1 MNIAPKEKGFTLALS
16 KSSKDSNKDDHEF
29 THSKSGDGLSLPRV
43 WIEAYGCSANV
54 ADSQAIA
61 GALSTN
67 GFEIAKPD
75 ESHDLNIIVTCS
87 VKDTTEHKMMS
98 RIKALSMTGKPLIIA
113 GCLAK
118 TETEKL
124 QRLFSGASFLGPRS
138 LTKTVSCAKAAISGM
153 KSVELEDA
161 DGRDKLNIPKVRI
174 NPVVSIVQIAVGCLS
189 ECSFCQTKLAKGQIT
204 SYRIGDIMHAIEEDT
219 REGCREIWLSSTD
232 NGCYGFDIGTDIIE
246 LLRKCELTPGD
257 FRIRIGMMNPMY
269 LGSLKPRL
277 IQLLEESNRIYRFLH
292 IPVQSGSERIL
303 RSMKR
308 GHTVK
313 MYKDIVKSF
322 RDRCHDIT
330 IGTDIIVGFPG
341 ESEKDFEDTLDLIS
355 ESKPDI
361 VNCSRYGARPGTS
374 ATLLEGRLT
383 SEVAKDRSAR
393 IHELATK
400 ISRERN
406 MKWIGWRGNIIID
419 EVDQNFIQ
427 GRNYAYKPIFI
438 RKGESNIGSPQLG
451 DQVMVRIKKYSS
463 RALEGVK
470 LG

>member
-1 MNIAPKEKGFTLALS
+1 MYVVPNDKGFHRCLS
-16 KSSKDSNKDDHEF
+16 KCSKDSNNDSHEL
-29 THSKSGDGLSLPRV
+29 THSNSREGISLPRV

-67 GFEIAKPD
+67 GFEIANPG
-75 ESHDLNIIVTCS
+75 ENHDLNIIVTCS

-124 QRLFSGASFLGPRS
+124 QRQFSGVSFLGPRS
-138 LTKTVSCAKAAISGM
+138 ITKTVSCARAALSGIN
-153 KSVELEDA
+153 SIELEDA
-161 DGRDKLNIPKVRI
+161 DGRDKLSIPKVRV

-204 SYRIGDIMHAIEEDT
+204 SYRIGDIMRAIEEDIKK
-219 REGCREIWLSSTD
+219 GCREIWLSSTD

-257 FRIRIGMMNPMY
+257 FKIRIGMMNPMY
-269 LGSLKPRL
+269 LRSINSRL
-277 IQLLEESNRIYRFLH
+277 IQLLEESKRFYRFLH

-322 RDRCHDIT
+322 RDRCPDIT
-330 IGTDIIVGFPG
+330 FGTDIIVGFPG

-355 ESKPDI
+355 DSKP
-361 VNCSRYGARPGTS
+361 
-374 ATLLEGRLT
+374 
-383 SEVAKDRSAR
+383 
-393 IHELATK
+393 
-400 ISRERN
+400 
-406 MKWIGWRGNIIID
+406 
-419 EVDQNFIQ
+419 
-427 GRNYAYKPIFI
+427 
-438 RKGESNIGSPQLG
+438 
-451 DQVMVRIKKYSS
+451 
-463 RALEGVK
+463 
-470 LG
+470 

>member
-1 MNIAPKEKGFTLALS
+1 MALS
-16 KSSKDSNKDDHEF
+16 DSPKNANNGDHEF
-29 THSKSGDGLSLPRV
+29 TDSKSRDGVSSPRV

-67 GFEIAKPD
+67 GFEIAEPD
-75 ESHDLNIIVTCS
+75 AEHDLNIIVTCS

-98 RIKALSMTGKPLIIA
+98 RIKALSSTGKPLIIA

-124 QRLFSGASFLGPRS
+124 QRQFSGVSFMGPRS
-138 LTKTVSCAKAAISGM
+138 LTKTVSCAKGAIKGITSI
-153 KSVELEDA
+153 ELEDV
-161 DGRDKLNIPKVRI
+161 DGREKLNIPRVRI
-174 NPVVSIVQIAVGCLS
+174 NPVVSIIQIAVGCLS

-204 SYRIGDIMHAIEEDT
+204 SYRIGDIMHAIEKDI
-219 REGCREIWLSSTD
+219 REGCREFWLSSTD
-232 NGCYGFDIGTDIIE
+232 NGCYGFDIGTDINE
-246 LLRKCELTPGD
+246 LLRKCKLIPGD

-269 LGSLKPRL
+269 LGSLKGSL

-322 RDRCHDIT
+322 RDRYPDIT

-341 ESEKDFEDTLDLIS
+341 ESERDFADTLDLIS

-374 ATLLEGRLT
+374 ATLLAGRLT
-383 SEVAKDRSAR
+383 TEVAKDRSAR
-393 IHELATK
+393 VHELATK
-400 ISRERN
+400 ISRDRN
-406 MKWIGWRGNIIID
+406 MNWIGWRGSIIID
-419 EVDQNFIQ
+419 EISQNFIQ

-438 RKGESNIGSPQLG
+438 RKGKSNISSPQLG
-451 DQVMVRIKKYSS
+451 DLIMVRIKNYTS
-463 RALEGVK
+463 RALEAVE

>member
-1 MNIAPKEKGFTLALS
+1 MYVVPNEKEFHRCVS
-16 KSSKDSNKDDHEF
+16 RCSKDSNNDSHES
-29 THSKSGDGLSLPRV
+29 THSKGRDGISVPKV

-67 GFEIAKPD
+67 GFEIANSG
-75 ESHDLNIIVTCS
+75 ENRDLNIIVTCS

-98 RIKALSMTGKPLIIA
+98 RIRALSMTGKPLIIA

-124 QRLFSGASFLGPRS
+124 QRQFSGVSFLGPRS
-138 LTKTVSCAKAAISGM
+138 LTKTVSCARAAISGIN
-153 KSVELEDA
+153 SIELKDA
-161 DGRDKLNIPKVRI
+161 DGRDKLSIPRVRI

-204 SYRIGDIMHAIEEDT
+204 SYRIGDIIRAIEEDIK
-219 REGCREIWLSSTD
+219 EGCREIWLSSTD

-257 FRIRIGMMNPMY
+257 FKIRIGMMNPMY
-269 LGSLKPRL
+269 LRSLNSRL
-277 IQLLEESNRIYRFLH
+277 IQLLEGSKRFYQFLH

-308 GHTVK
+308 GHTVR

-322 RDRCHDIT
+322 RDRCPDIT
-330 IGTDIIVGFPG
+330 FGTDIIVGFPG

-374 ATLLEGRLT
+374 AALLKGRPT
-383 SEVAKDRSAR
+383 TEVAKYRSAR
-393 IHELATK
+393 IHELASK

-406 MKWIGWRGNIIID
+406 MKWIGWRGSIVID
-419 EVDQNFIQ
+419 EVSQNFIQ

-438 RKGESNIGSPQLG
+438 RKGESNTGSPRMG
-451 DQVMVRIKKYSS
+451 DRVLVKIKKYSS
-463 RALEGVK
+463 RALEGVE

>member
-1 MNIAPKEKGFTLALS
+1 
-16 KSSKDSNKDDHEF
+16 
-29 THSKSGDGLSLPRV
+29 
-43 WIEAYGCSANV
+43 
-54 ADSQAIA
+54 
-61 GALSTN
+61 
-67 GFEIAKPD
+67 
-75 ESHDLNIIVTCS
+75 
-87 VKDTTEHKMMS
+87 MMS

-124 QRLFSGASFLGPRS
+124 QSQFSGASLLGPRS
-138 LTKTVSCAKAAISGM
+138 LTKTVSSAKAAIRGI

-161 DGRDKLNIPKVRI
+161 DGRSKLNIPRVRI

-204 SYRIGDIMHAIEEDT
+204 SYRIGDIMHAIEEDAK
-219 REGCREIWLSSTD
+219 EGCREIWLSSTD

-246 LLRKCELTPGD
+246 LLRQCELTAGD

-269 LGSLKPRL
+269 LGSLKGRL

-313 MYKDIVKSF
+313 MYKDVIKSF
-322 RDRCHDIT
+322 RERCPDIT
-330 IGTDIIVGFPG
+330 VGTDIIVGFPG
-341 ESEKDFEDTLDLIS
+341 ESEKDFDATLDLIS

-383 SEVAKDRSAR
+383 TEVAKGRSAR

-400 ISRERN
+400 ISLERN
-406 MKWIGWRGNIIID
+406 MNWIGWRGSIVID
-419 EVDQNFIQ
+419 EVSPNFIQ

-438 RKGESNIGSPQLG
+438 RKEDSDVGSPKLG
-451 DQVMVRIKKYSS
+451 DRVMVRIRKFSS
-463 RALEGVK
+463 RALEGVE

>member
-1 MNIAPKEKGFTLALS
+1 MALS
-16 KSSKDSNKDDHEF
+16 ESSKNTNNGDHEF
-29 THSKSGDGLSLPRV
+29 TDSKSRDGISSPRV

-67 GFEIAKPD
+67 GFEIAEPD
-75 ESHDLNIIVTCS
+75 EEHDLNIIVTCS

-98 RIKALSMTGKPLIIA
+98 RIKALSSTGKPLIIA

-124 QRLFSGASFLGPRS
+124 QRQFSGVSFMGPRS
-138 LTKTVSCAKAAISGM
+138 LTKTVSCAKAAIKGIRSI
-153 KSVELEDA
+153 ELEDV
-161 DGRDKLNIPKVRI
+161 DGREKLNIPRVRI
-174 NPVVSIVQIAVGCLS
+174 NPVVSIIQIAVGCLS

-204 SYRIGDIMHAIEEDT
+204 SFRIGDIMHAIEKDI

-246 LLRKCELTPGD
+246 LLRKCKLIPGD
-257 FRIRIGMMNPMY
+257 FMIRIGMMNPMY
-269 LGSLKPRL
+269 LGSLKGSL
-277 IQLLEESNRIYRFLH
+277 VELLEESNRIYRFLH

-322 RDRCHDIT
+322 RDRCPDIT

-341 ESEKDFEDTLDLIS
+341 ESERDFADTLDLIS

-374 ATLLEGRLT
+374 ATLLAGRLT
-383 SEVAKDRSAR
+383 TEVAKDRSAR
-393 IHELATK
+393 VHELATK
-400 ISRERN
+400 ISRDRN
-406 MKWIGWRGNIIID
+406 MNWIGWRGSIIID
-419 EVDQNFIQ
+419 EISQNFIQ

-438 RKGESNIGSPQLG
+438 RKEKCNISSPQLG
-451 DQVMVRIKKYSS
+451 DRIMVRIKKYSS
-463 RALEGVK
+463 RALEAVE